1 MNKQEKVVK
10 LLIEKGYTISF
21 AESCT
26 GGKAAA
32 AIVDVADASKVL
44 NASFVT
50 YANEAKERF
59 AYVSKDTLEKHGA
72 VSEETAYEMASG
84 VAKTAG
90 ANVGVGITGIAGPTG
105 GTKEKP
111 VGTVCFGYSINGT
124 VKTETVYFGN
134 LGRNNVR
141 NKSVEHVMDML
152 IEMIWT
158 KNSYMLK

>member
-59 AYVSKDTLEKHGA
+59 AHVSKDTLEKHGA
-72 VSEETAYEMASG
+72 VSEETAYKMASG

-124 VKTETVYFGN
+124 VKT
-134 LGRNNVR
+134 
-141 NKSVEHVMDML
+141 
-152 IEMIWT
+152 
-158 KNSYMLK
+158 